1 MSRVVVNEIEAKV
14 GNDITFNDTVK
25 ISTAQIDTVRGQ
37 TTAGSITV
45 QGEGTATTNMQS
57 GLCKAWVRTFAAAV
71 NVVDSFNMSSVTDS
85 AVGKYAPQINNNM
98 ANGNYAVV
106 SSGDDKNDGGS
117 IFVHNIDDS
126 VDQATTGYGTSFKKY
141 TYALTDNNQNASSM
155 VLGDLA

>member
-1 MSRVVVNEIEAKV
+1 MSTIFADKFKNTSGGNNVKVNQLS
-14 GNDITFNDTVK
+14 G
-25 ISTAQIDTVRGQ
+25 ID
-37 TTAGSITV
+37 TAGSITV

-106 SSGDDKNDGGS
+106 SSGDDKQDGGS

-141 TYALTDNNQNASSM
+141 SYALTDNNQNASSM

>member
-1 MSRVVVNEIEAKV
+1 
-14 GNDITFNDTVK
+14 
-25 ISTAQIDTVRGQ
+25 
-37 TTAGSITV
+37 
-45 QGEGTATTNMQS
+45 
-57 GLCKAWVRTFAAAV
+57 
-71 NVVDSFNMSSVTDS
+71 MSSVTDS

-106 SSGDDKNDGGS
+106 SSGDDKQDGGS

-141 TYALTDNNQNASSM
+141 SYALTDNNQNAASM